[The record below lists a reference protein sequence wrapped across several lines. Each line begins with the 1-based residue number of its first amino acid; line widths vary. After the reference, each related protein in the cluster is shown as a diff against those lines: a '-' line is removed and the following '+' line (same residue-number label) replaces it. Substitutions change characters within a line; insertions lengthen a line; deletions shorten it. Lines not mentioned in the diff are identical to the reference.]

1 MDDRVDRMLEFHK
14 RLDEETSD
22 VLDNAEK
29 KYLAEALE
37 PIAQLYHALL
47 DSGIPVESVE
57 NIMIG
62 VLSNAF
68 ITSRE

>member
-37 PIAQLYHALL
+37 PICQLYFALV
-47 DSGIPVESVE
+47 DNGIPVESVE
-57 NIMIG
+57 NIMVG